1 MLAQPDSRHTHTLR
15 GLWSYVLLAYGLT
28 WLVMLPWVLVQRG
41 LLDLELPDH
50 WEVLGA
56 FGPFLA
62 ALLVSWRVG
71 GSAGARDLLAG
82 LTRWRVAPRWR
93 AMTLLSPLVILVLA
107 AAAAVLSGSPP
118 GLARLQSLSWL
129 SVAAL
134 LDLVIAGALLQS
146 LGEEPGWRGFMLP
159 RLRARYGP
167 LASTA
172 VLAPVWILWHLPAFL
187 GRPEF
192 GAVQLVGLALGLAA
206 AAAWLTLIYDATGS
220 LLMAVLWHALINV
233 ARGIALAI
241 SSTCFVAFSS
251 VVLAS
256 GVAIAGYWLLKRPAA
271 GPSA

>member
-50 WEVLGA
+50 WEVLAA

-62 ALLVSWRVG
+62 ALFVSWRVG
-71 GSAGARDLLAG
+71 GSAGARDLFAG

-107 AAAAVLSGSPP
+107 AAAAVLSGSPL

-129 SVAAL
+129 SVAGL
-134 LDLVIAGALLQS
+134 FDLVIAGALLQS